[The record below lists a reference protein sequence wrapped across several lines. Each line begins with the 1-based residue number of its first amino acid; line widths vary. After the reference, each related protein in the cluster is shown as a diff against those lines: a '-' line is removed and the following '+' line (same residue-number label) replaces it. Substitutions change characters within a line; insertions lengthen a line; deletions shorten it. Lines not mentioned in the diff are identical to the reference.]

1 MDLGLDGRVALV
13 TGASKGIGLAVA
25 KTLAAEGCDVAMVAR
40 NEQLLMNEAEALAA
54 ATGRKIT
61 AQAAD
66 LTEKGA
72 PAAVVSGAVEAHG
85 RLDIL
90 VNNAGAAKAGD
101 FFDDLTDDDWDDGY
115 LLKFHGYVRTARA
128 AFPHLENSGHGIVIN
143 NIGAAAKQ
151 PKPGFLLGASINAA
165 LNSFTKGLAQ
175 IGLERGVRVVS
186 MNSGPMRTDRL
197 QTVLEG
203 MAAESGEDLETLA
216 STRAKDVFGMWRY
229 GDPQDLANLAAFL
242 ASDRAQHI
250 HGSNIFIDGGQT
262 KEL

>member
-1 MDLGLDGRVALV
+1 MDLNLTGRTALV
-13 TGASKGIGLAVA
+13 TGASKGIGLAIA
-25 KTLAAEGCDVAMVAR
+25 RTLAEEGCDVAMVAR
-40 NEQLLMNEAEALAA
+40 GEQLLMNEAEALAE
-54 ATGRKIT
+54 ATGRRIT
-61 AQAAD
+61 AQPAD
-66 LTEKGA
+66 LTEPGA
-72 PAAVVSGAVEAHG
+72 PAAVVSGAVAAHG

-101 FFDDLTDDDWDDGY
+101 FFDELTDEDWEDGY
-115 LLKFHGYVRTARA
+115 ALKFHGYVRTARA
-128 AFPHLENSGHGIVIN
+128 AFPHLEKSGHGVIIN

-197 QTVLEG
+197 QTALKG
-203 MAAESGEDLETLA
+203 MAAESGEDVETLA
-216 STRAKDVFGMWRY
+216 ATRAKEIFGMWRY
-229 GDPQDLANLAAFL
+229 GEPQDLADLAAFL